1 MRMIRWAGGE
11 WGGEGL
17 AFELRLDNDIG
28 VGTCEEEPT

>member
-11 WGGEGL
+11 QGGEGL

-28 VGTCEEEPT
+28 VGTFE